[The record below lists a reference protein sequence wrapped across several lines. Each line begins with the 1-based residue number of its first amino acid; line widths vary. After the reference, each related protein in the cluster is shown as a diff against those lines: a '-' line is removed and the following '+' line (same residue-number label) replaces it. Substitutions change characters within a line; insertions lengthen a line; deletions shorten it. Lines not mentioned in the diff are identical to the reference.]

1 MLAKIFTSTEHR
13 EFVLIYIGE
22 VCSAKMHVTATMA
35 LFALVTLIQQNQTY
49 LRQIAQVR

>member
-1 MLAKIFTSTEHR
+1 MLAKVFTSVEHR

-22 VCSAKMHVTATMA
+22 VCSVRMPVTATVA